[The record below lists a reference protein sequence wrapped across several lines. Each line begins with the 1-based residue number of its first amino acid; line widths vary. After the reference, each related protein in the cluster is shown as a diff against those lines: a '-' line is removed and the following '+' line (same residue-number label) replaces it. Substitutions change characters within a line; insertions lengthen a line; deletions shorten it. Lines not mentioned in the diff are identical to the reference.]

1 MWLFQTMHRTARLSQ
16 FGFLFDLVAVCIV
29 IGIATA
35 GLLLRARLPV
45 GPLADGDTWGYLRPA
60 LNWLSG
66 LGFEQTYGRD
76 WLYPA
81 LLARILKVSGAF
93 CAITYVQRFLGLA
106 SILFYWLA
114 WRSWLRLLPLQKP
127 AWRWA
132 CLIVTLLLLAL
143 YALNADQALL
153 ENSIRPEGVLAFFE
167 LLCLYCLISFFLA
180 RWKWRRTGST
190 IAFGAATLG
199 LSYAILLLKPS
210 WGFSLVFTSL
220 PVVVGAFGKST
231 RIMRFGPLLAGA
243 AAFAFLFFLP
253 KILGFQKDTQLFLP
267 CLLVCIHSKQILET
281 TPETVLPSVHN
292 PGVPDEI
299 FHEELKKAYRTALE
313 QPSGYPTLGFQ
324 SDYILYLSGFFSNIQ
339 RKEGWNDRELAAA
352 CYSAYFQAWFQVP
365 SAMLQKI
372 AKQMTLFLFPRG
384 GDFYS
389 AGSTIELD
397 KFATSRRRLPDSQL
411 SLEVQKIYQ
420 SYKESLKR
428 VEADRPHPP
437 GFPVLARLA
446 HLLALGALWLQF
458 AFFAAITIVWLRP
471 EGRPLRLAGL
481 AILAVLAAAYGNA
494 LTVAIVNSLDVARYR
509 MGYAP
514 VFLLGLAMIISY
526 LLILVSEGFR
536 RRKQIG
542 VLHFAEAKPAQT
554 PD

>member
-1 MWLFQTMHRTARLSQ
+1 MVT
-16 FGFLFDLVAVCIV
+16 V
-29 IGIATA
+29 ATA
-35 GLLLRARLPV
+35 AKASLALGVPHCDAITACALRAERGSSAAGELDSAGGRV
-45 GPLADGDTWGYLRPA
+45 GILRVA
-60 LNWLSG
+60 LS
-66 LGFEQTYGRD
+66 
-76 WLYPA
+76 
-81 LLARILKVSGAF
+81 
-93 CAITYVQRFLGLA
+93 
-106 SILFYWLA
+106 
-114 WRSWLRLLPLQKP
+114 LLPHL
-127 AWRWA
+127 
-132 CLIVTLLLLAL
+132 
-143 YALNADQALL
+143 
-153 ENSIRPEGVLAFFE
+153 
-167 LLCLYCLISFFLA
+167 FFLA

-210 WGFSLVFTSL
+210 WGFSLVFALL
-220 PVVVGAFGKST
+220 PMVAGVFGKAT

-243 AAFAFLFFLP
+243 AVFAFLFFLP

-267 CLLVCIHSKQILET
+267 RLLVCIHSKQILET
-281 TPETVLPSVHN
+281 TPKTVSPSVHN

-324 SDYILYLSGFFSNIQ
+324 SDYILYFSGFFSNIQ

-397 KFATSRRRLPDSQL
+397 KFATSRRCLPDSQL

-437 GFPVLARLA
+437 GFPVLAGWHTCL
-446 HLLALGALWLQF
+446 LLAPFGCNLRFLQP
-458 AFFAAITIVWLRP
+458 LLLSGY
-471 EGRPLRLAGL
+471 GRKADRCG
-481 AILAVLAAAYGNA
+481 
-494 LTVAIVNSLDVARYR
+494 SLDWQ
-509 MGYAP
+509 
-514 VFLLGLAMIISY
+514 S
-526 LLILVSEGFR
+526 
-536 RRKQIG
+536 
-542 VLHFAEAKPAQT
+542 
-554 PD
+554 